1 MQNRW
6 LKNGLLSLLLVLL
19 IGTGYAADA
28 EIHRHPLPASSK
40 ELVWEPLPTD
50 GTKLVPGNYY
60 LTTDYTVDQPLST
73 DIGKNISICLNGHT
87 LYASKQAILV
97 NWESTITICDC
108 SKGKTGSIQG
118 TDANRSDLFLV
129 RRDDDDEDEDSGTL
143 LLNGCKLSGVWG
155 VENCGGTFEAVNVTA
170 VMERAFLYGDD
181 GYEAKITD
189 SNISSSETAI
199 IVSRNSLTLRNTVV
213 QASEYAI
220 KSISSDVEIYGGTVS
235 GESADI
241 SLNSGTLQL
250 HGRIDGLD
258 RIDVIGNGTICA
270 NAGGTEPFET
280 SKPVMLYISDRS
292 AKLAGQAI
300 VTDAEEGQFELANST
315 EDVYLI
321 YDAESKSYIY
331 HCPLPDLGRGT
342 VSGTGLTWRLDGYGT
357 LTISGSGAIPDATS
371 VTLPW
376 PAYYSQ
382 NIKSIVIGAGCTSVG
397 ERAFWR
403 YQYLE
408 RVRFENSVD
417 LTLGDYAF
425 AACPA
430 LKRIDFAG
438 TGTIVPGDCVFES
451 CEALSRVTIPSTV
464 QMNGTYRGAGSGY
477 RMFGGCKSLSA
488 ATLDC
493 AYIGPFPFEGCSGSL
508 CLTFTDPN
516 VRFYFLENQSGHPIN
531 TYNSA
536 AVLVGHTCSAVQRLT
551 NERYNSLHL
560 TFVPIKN
567 DQGSH
572 QNVIVDVAVA
582 PTCTEAGKTAGRHC
596 GSCNAVL
603 AAQTAVPAKGHTWAA
618 ASCCAAKHCTECGQ
632 TEGEPLPV
640 SAADGNVTYVA
651 YARSEDLPEDGAVLC
666 IARYDGGRM
675 TAYRVLPLNAQN
687 RAGTCTLDGSG
698 TEYRLFLLSPE
709 YCPIAVQRMIQET

>member
-1 MQNRW
+1 M
-6 LKNGLLSLLLVLL
+6 
-19 IGTGYAADA
+19 
-28 EIHRHPLPASSK
+28 
-40 ELVWEPLPTD
+40 
-50 GTKLVPGNYY
+50 
-60 LTTDYTVDQPLST
+60 
-73 DIGKNISICLNGHT
+73 
-87 LYASKQAILV
+87 
-97 NWESTITICDC
+97 
-108 SKGKTGSIQG
+108 
-118 TDANRSDLFLV
+118 V

-342 VSGTGLTWRLDGYGT
+342 VSGTGLTCGWMDTDADHQRQRRD
-357 LTISGSGAIPDATS
+357 PDATS

-382 NIKSIVIGAGCTSVG
+382 NIKSIVIGAHQ
-397 ERAFWR
+397 RWR
-403 YQYLE
+403 KSL
-408 RVRFENSVD
+408 
-417 LTLGDYAF
+417 L
-425 AACPA
+425 
-430 LKRIDFAG
+430 
-438 TGTIVPGDCVFES
+438 
-451 CEALSRVTIPSTV
+451 ALSV
-464 QMNGTYRGAGSGY
+464 
-477 RMFGGCKSLSA
+477 
-488 ATLDC
+488 
-493 AYIGPFPFEGCSGSL
+493 
-508 CLTFTDPN
+508 
-516 VRFYFLENQSGHPIN
+516 
-531 TYNSA
+531 
-536 AVLVGHTCSAVQRLT
+536 
-551 NERYNSLHL
+551 
-560 TFVPIKN
+560 
-567 DQGSH
+567 
-572 QNVIVDVAVA
+572 
-582 PTCTEAGKTAGRHC
+582 
-596 GSCNAVL
+596 
-603 AAQTAVPAKGHTWAA
+603 
-618 ASCCAAKHCTECGQ
+618 
-632 TEGEPLPV
+632 
-640 SAADGNVTYVA
+640 
-651 YARSEDLPEDGAVLC
+651 
-666 IARYDGGRM
+666 
-675 TAYRVLPLNAQN
+675 
-687 RAGTCTLDGSG
+687 SG
-698 TEYRLFLLSPE
+698 TRSF
-709 YCPIAVQRMIQET
+709 